1 MKASQSSKITNPR
14 SRFDYDLGDEIIVGI
29 ALSGKETKSLRQG
42 RGNLRGSFVNLKDGE
57 LFLVNATVSS
67 GKTFAIT
74 EEEQTRTRKLLA
86 TKKQIATLASA
97 KEQGRTIVP
106 IEILTK
112 GRFIKLKIAPGKGK
126 KRFDKRDTIKKRD
139 QMRDANRTIKQ

>member
-1 MKASQSSKITNPR
+1 MKANQSSKITNPR
-14 SRFDYDLGDEIIVGI
+14 SRFDYELGDEIIVGI

-67 GKTFAIT
+67 GKTFAIP
-74 EEEQTRTRKLLA
+74 EDEQTRTRKLLA
-86 TKKQIATLASA
+86 TKKQIAMLTSS

-126 KRFDKRDTIKKRD
+126 KRYDKRETIKKRD
-139 QMRDANRTIKQ
+139 QMRDANRSIKQ